1 MHNPR
6 LGTDLLLRSCPSSK
20 AWFCLAQD
28 KGARS
33 LRELPQSSLL
43 RIPAQGGLCPGGA
56 GLRAGLG
63 SARRRQITPLH
74 PLGSIH
80 PGVCCLA
87 SEMVIAAIMKYPEI
101 IVTPCLAHSRDWRER
116 QELGWDKGNLSL
128 GLLPR
133 TPSPQPQSPG
143 GHTPEDIPGPRHDKN
158 KSCPEYKDW
167 APPAPSPP
175 PHCVLC
181 VYAESQHLTW
191 WGPAGSEPQ
200 GSGHRPQQGR
210 MGKAVVG

>member
-28 KGARS
+28 RGARS

-128 GLLPR
+128 GLLPC

-143 GHTPEDIPGPRHDKN
+143 GSHPRRY
-158 KSCPEYKDW
+158 P
-167 APPAPSPP
+167 
-175 PHCVLC
+175 
-181 VYAESQHLTW
+181 
-191 WGPAGSEPQ
+191 
-200 GSGHRPQQGR
+200 RP
-210 MGKAVVG
+210 KA